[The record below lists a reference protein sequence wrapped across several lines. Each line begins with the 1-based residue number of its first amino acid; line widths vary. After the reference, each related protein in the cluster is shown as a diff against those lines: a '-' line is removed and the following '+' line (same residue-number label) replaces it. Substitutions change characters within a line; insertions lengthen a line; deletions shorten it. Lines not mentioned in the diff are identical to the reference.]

1 MKRRYS
7 RLLAVLAAATM
18 GTALQTTCSITE
30 PPDNPDCLF
39 FCEKAIEESQ
49 TPHVSYASLP
59 LSQAALAASA

>member
-18 GTALQTTCSITE
+18 GTLLDFSCTGN
-30 PPDNPDCLF
+30 PPDTGDNCWF
-39 FCEKAIEESQ
+39 ICKAVEKSQ

-59 LSQAALAASA
+59 LSQAALAKPA